1 MKNKIQNIFL
11 FAMLFLAEIMTAQ
24 GPDPDNLPGDAN
36 PTDAPIDQHLV
47 WLLVGALVF
56 VYYNFSK
63 KLVPNSK

>member
-24 GPDPDNLPGDAN
+24 GPDPDNLPGDTN
-36 PTDAPIDQHLV
+36 PTDAPINQHLV

-56 VYYNFSK
+56 VYVQYK
-63 KLVPNSK
+63 KKMKTT